1 MLSQRKSQS
10 VWQTSYPKNDCSG
23 PRLNT
28 LPLQQQQQQQQ
39 QKQQQTAAITT
50 WAAASRKKKAAL
62 A

>member
-39 QKQQQTAAITT
+39 KQQQTAAITT